1 MQIGSVVPELLQS
14 PAKFRKAI
22 RNFGS
27 LIHNSSYNN
36 FVSRRFFYESRN
48 MKIGTHDGVF
58 HCDEVLAC
66 YMLKLLPL
74 YKDAL
79 IVRTRDTSKLDDCD
93 IVVDVGAVFDH
104 AKKRYDHHQREF
116 NETLSTL
123 RPEFGDK
130 FKIKLSSAGLVY
142 TYYGEDV
149 IKQLMPSNTSLNP
162 SDLTVIYKKV
172 YQNFI
177 EEIDAIDNGVP
188 IASEEPRYKIRTN
201 LSSRVARLNP
211 EWNSK
216 QDINID
222 EVFKKA
228 MALVSEEFLYTVN
241 YFITVWLPARE
252 YVRASLDSRFEVHKS
267 GEIVEFKERFPWKEH
282 LFDLEEEMNI
292 GHEIKYVI
300 FNDKPNS
307 WRVQAVPVNPT
318 SFVTRKPLHKNWWGV
333 RDDILSEVAAI
344 EGCIFC
350 HSTGFIGGNTSRDGA
365 LKMAISSLE
374 AEA

>member
-1 MQIGSVVPELLQS
+1 M
-14 PAKFRKAI
+14 FRKLLCTVSGI
-22 RNFGS
+22 VYY
-27 LIHNSSYNN
+27 NSPLNH
-36 FVSRRFFYESRN
+36 FVPRRFFGQSRI

-66 YMLKLLPL
+66 YMLKLLPQ
-74 YKDAL
+74 YKDAV
-79 IVRTRDTSKLDDCD
+79 IVRTRDTAKLNECD

-104 AKKRYDHHQREF
+104 EKKRYDHHQREF
-116 NETLSTL
+116 NETLSSL
-123 RPEFGDK
+123 RPELGDK

-142 TYYGEDV
+142 TYYGEEV
-149 IKQLMPSNTSLNP
+149 IKQLVPKNASLNP
-162 SDLTVIYKKV
+162 TDLTVIYKKV

-216 QDINID
+216 QIVNLD
-222 EVFKKA
+222 EIFEKA
-228 MALVSEEFLYTVN
+228 MALVSEEFKYSIN
-241 YFITVWLPARE
+241 YFISVWFPARE
-252 YVRASLDSRFEVHKS
+252 YVRSSLDNRFEIHKS
-267 GEIVEFKERFPWKEH
+267 GQILEFTERFPWKEH

-292 GHEIKYVI
+292 GHEIKYVL

-318 SFVTRKPLHKNWWGV
+318 SFLTRKPLHKSWWGV
-333 RDDILSEVAAI
+333 RDEVLSEVAGI

-350 HSTGFIGGNTSRDGA
+350 HSTGFIGGNTSREGA
-365 LKMAISSLE
+365 LKMAVNSLE
-374 AEA
+374 ADA

>member
-1 MQIGSVVPELLQS
+1 M
-14 PAKFRKAI
+14 FRKAI
-22 RNFGS
+22 RYFGS

-66 YMLKLLPL
+66 YMLKVLPL

>member
-1 MQIGSVVPELLQS
+1 M
-14 PAKFRKAI
+14 FRKVLCTI
-22 RNFGS
+22 SSIVYN
-27 LIHNSSYNN
+27 NSSHS
-36 FVSRRFFYESRN
+36 FVNRHLIAQSRT

-66 YMLKLLPL
+66 YMLKLLPQ
-74 YKDAL
+74 YKDAV
-79 IVRTRDTSKLDDCD
+79 IVRTRDMAKLNDCD

-116 NETLSTL
+116 NESLSSL
-123 RPEFGDK
+123 RPELGDK
-130 FKIKLSSAGLVY
+130 YKIKLSSAGLVY

-149 IKQLMPSNTSLNP
+149 IKQLVP
-162 SDLTVIYKKV
+162 SDSPLAAKDLEVIYKKV

-188 IASEEPRYKIRTN
+188 IASEEPRYKIRTH

-216 QDINID
+216 SVVNMD
-222 EVFKKA
+222 EIFEKA
-228 MALVSEEFLYTVN
+228 MVLVSEEFLHTVN
-241 YFITVWLPARE
+241 YFMKVWLPARV
-252 YVRASLDSRFEVHKS
+252 YVREALDNRFVIHKS
-267 GEIVEFKERFPWKEH
+267 GQIVEFTERFPWKEH

-318 SFVTRKPLHKNWWGV
+318 SFVTRKPLHPKWWGV
-333 RDDILSEVAAI
+333 RDEVLSEVAGIAN
-344 EGCIFC
+344 CVFC
-350 HSTGFIGGNTSRDGA
+350 HSTGFIGGNTTRNGA
-365 LKMAISSLE
+365 FAMAVASLE
-374 AEA
+374 SET